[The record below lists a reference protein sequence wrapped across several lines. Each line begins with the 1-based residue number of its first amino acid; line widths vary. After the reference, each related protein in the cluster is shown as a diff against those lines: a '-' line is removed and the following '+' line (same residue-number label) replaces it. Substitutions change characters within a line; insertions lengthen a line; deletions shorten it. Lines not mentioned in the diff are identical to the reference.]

1 MRSRSELRDIIVK
14 VLYQK
19 YIYDSNNI
27 KYDIKKIIK
36 DNIKE
41 DNDFVCGCI
50 NGIIDNEKALID
62 LANKYL
68 KNWNVD
74 RLGKVDKAILL
85 LGIYEI
91 VYTDTPDIVC
101 INEALELSKK
111 YSDEKVSSMINA
123 TLDKILHDEL
133 GR

>member
-19 YIYDSNNI
+19 YIYDNSNI
-27 KYDIKKIIK
+27 KYDIKNVIK
-36 DNIKE
+36 ENIKE
-41 DNDFVCGCI
+41 DNDFVNDCV
-50 NGIIDNEKALID
+50 NGIIDNEKSIVE

-68 KNWNVD
+68 KNWNID

-123 TLDKILHDEL
+123 TLDSILHDEL